1 MNFSPKRFL
10 DSASDGNNGGGI
22 AEGAAVAES
31 VNTPEV
37 VKEDQAK
44 DIPANVISDD
54 DLKSF
59 GFDSKESLAKFIK
72 EKQQESISPEDKK
85 AQEDLEKANFIKY
98 STEKKILNVDEYN
111 QYETIKARADKDLV
125 FESYL
130 SDYKEEHPEIT
141 DEDELKEAAEE
152 DFNFEYKINSANE
165 VTKRKAEKKLAR
177 DAKELRTPIESKVLT
192 AKEKFNSEEK
202 EYKYI
207 QETYPKFEKFID
219 TLITKNTPDKKVV
232 TTIKSG
238 EDNVNIEIELTKADR
253 DAIAKAFKTPK
264 SFQAFTSGKPEEI
277 QASLDKKIE
286 GWIFENKKSEIFGQI
301 AEKARGIGTKE
312 GSTVG
317 AENPFAL
324 KKGEIVSKTGEE
336 SLEESNKR
344 MANTSQKYRN
354 R

>member
-1 MNFSPKRFL
+1 MNFFPKRFL
-10 DSASDGNNGGGI
+10 DTTSDDNGGGGTS
-22 AEGAAVAES
+22 EETVVAELG
-31 VNTPEV
+31 NEQEV
-37 VKEDQAK
+37 VTGEQPKEV
-44 DIPANVISDD
+44 PANVISDD

-72 EKQQESISPEDKK
+72 EKKQESISPEDKK

-130 SDYKEEHPEIT
+130 NDYKEEHPEIT
-141 DEDELKEAAEE
+141 DADELKEAAQE
-152 DFNFEYKINSANE
+152 DFDFEYKINSTNE

-192 AKEKFNSEEK
+192 AKERFNSEEK

-207 QETYPKFEKFID
+207 QETYPKFEKFVD

-238 EDNVNIEIELTKADR
+238 EDNVDIEIELTKADR

-264 SFQAFTSGKPEEI
+264 TFQSFTSEKPEEI

-286 GWIFENKKSEIFGQI
+286 GWIFENKKNEIFAQI
-301 AEKARGIGTKE
+301 ADKAKGIGTKE
-312 GSTVG
+312 GSAVG
-317 AENPFAL
+317 ANNPFAL